1 MRKCTATFLIY
12 NISARS
18 YIKLIERGSLKIP
31 SRRSNTIFRNPQSSI
46 LYSIAMTA
54 AAKRFYYC
62 YNRLKNKISA
72 AGNISCLHYYR
83 LEAIKL
89 FC

>member
-1 MRKCTATFLIY
+1 
-12 NISARS
+12 
-18 YIKLIERGSLKIP
+18 
-31 SRRSNTIFRNPQSSI
+31 
-46 LYSIAMTA
+46 MTA

-83 LEAIKL
+83 LEAISNYFVDSCAYGKSRGTYVYYIPAHQIMR
-89 FC
+89 FNI